1 MNDTTKRDDEHH
13 PVRKLLQT
21 LPKIPAREDF
31 IERLHRR
38 LAEKPQK
45 KTLWSSLEISPI
57 PAYSL
62 SVIAL
67 VIAGAVFYF
76 SFIRTERGSVEY
88 KTKQADF
95 QREEPPPQTTAQPP
109 QTTQGSQ
116 TAGERRI
123 ERRQQLPE
131 TAVTMDTSVPSE
143 HSLNITGG
151 RQSSPPLRESVQDV
165 QRQMLLREVGGTG
178 LRSLQPSDT
187 SPFLRPT
194 TGISA
199 EILDSIA
206 RADSL
211 KRDSLMKPQQNEN
224 EGE

>member
-116 TAGERRI
+116 TAGGNLLLLCANLYRMSRDRCCSERSVGRVFVRSNLPTLLLFSV
-123 ERRQQLPE
+123 RRR
-131 TAVTMDTSVPSE
+131 AS
-143 HSLNITGG
+143 
-151 RQSSPPLRESVQDV
+151 PLRYWI
-165 QRQMLLREVGGTG
+165 
-178 LRSLQPSDT
+178 RSLEP
-187 SPFLRPT
+187 
-194 TGISA
+194 
-199 EILDSIA
+199 IL
-206 RADSL
+206 
-211 KRDSLMKPQQNEN
+211 
-224 EGE
+224 